1 MAEENELALLDQ
13 IEDPE
18 LRAIIGKAPEV
29 RQAIYEA
36 MNYAV
41 DSTAL
46 KSIRLMMNGPNV
58 PDGVKKDLLLG
69 WLEHRRK
76 DRELTA
82 NISRGHVN
90 ADGIT
95 FNVSFATNAEVDN
108 VKRARQVFGVDE
120 AEDAEVGRDESE

>member
-1 MAEENELALLDQ
+1 MAEDKELVPLDE
-13 IEDPE
+13 IEDAE
-18 LRAIIGKAPEV
+18 LRKIVGTDPGV

-46 KSIRLMMNGPNV
+46 KSIRSMMNGPDV

-76 DRELTA
+76 DREVTARLTSGRSA
-82 NISRGHVN
+82 E
-90 ADGIT
+90 GIT

-108 VKRARQVFGVDE
+108 VKQARQVFGVE
-120 AEDAEVGRDESE
+120 KAEDAETGPADD

>member
-1 MAEENELALLDQ
+1 MDEDKALVVLEQ

-18 LRAIIGKAPEV
+18 IRKIVATDPEV
-29 RQAIYEA
+29 KQAIYNA

-46 KSIRLMMNGPNV
+46 KSIRSMMNGPDV

-76 DRELTA
+76 DREVTHRLTSGA
-82 NISRGHVN
+82 TGD
-90 ADGIT
+90 AIT
-95 FNVSFATNAEVDN
+95 FNVNFATDAEVSN
-108 VKRARQVFGVDE
+108 VKRARQVFGVE
-120 AEDAEVGRDESE
+120 AADDAEVRPEDD

>member
-1 MAEENELALLDQ
+1 MDEDKALVVLEQ

-18 LRAIIGKAPEV
+18 IRKIVATDPEV
-29 RQAIYEA
+29 KQAIYNA

-46 KSIRLMMNGPNV
+46 KSIRSMMNGPDV

-76 DRELTA
+76 DREVTHRLTSGA
-82 NISRGHVN
+82 T

-95 FNVSFATNAEVDN
+95 FNVNFATDAEVSN
-108 VKRARQVFGVDE
+108 VKRARQVFGVE
-120 AEDAEVGRDESE
+120 AAEDAEVRPEDD